1 MVDKEIQMA
10 YLEKLAQIGKKMRIL
25 HIEDDV
31 ALQQE
36 LMLLLSDI
44 FDFITFARD
53 GLEGLASFE
62 KNDFDLVI
70 TDIKMPK
77 MDGIEMIEQM
87 RKLKPSQH
95 IIVTSAY
102 NEIEYLTKLINLQV
116 NGFIL
121 KPLDSN
127 AMFQTLYRSV
137 RHIEDEKEL
146 EAKTKEL
153 SILNENLE
161 KEAINKNLTYKK
173 ECSRANIYK
182 EAFDKLNNYLV
193 ITKDKKIKSCNKNFA
208 NLLNFSED
216 ELANKPL
223 KSLLSA
229 KNNPNTVDD
238 FFKQLNLESSW
249 QGELTLSSSLFNP
262 IYTLAH
268 AEPLRVENEPAE
280 MMISFTDISIFLNEV
295 EKLRSSLDRCLENLS
310 LGKYLDILPVAAFVL
325 SRDGGVLKIN
335 QEASEMIKES
345 SKSGLFKAFHEE
357 KLKLCDFL
365 EFESLDMVGGGFFN
379 LGKSSSTFNCYHE
392 TILGKLKARAKIKT
406 LSEEENTL
414 IVLLDYQGF
423 GDDTF

>member
-1 MVDKEIQMA
+1 
-10 YLEKLAQIGKKMRIL
+10 
-25 HIEDDV
+25 
-31 ALQQE
+31 
-36 LMLLLSDI
+36 
-44 FDFITFARD
+44 
-53 GLEGLASFE
+53 
-62 KNDFDLVI
+62 
-70 TDIKMPK
+70 
-77 MDGIEMIEQM
+77 
-87 RKLKPSQH
+87 
-95 IIVTSAY
+95 
-102 NEIEYLTKLINLQV
+102 
-116 NGFIL
+116 
-121 KPLDSN
+121 
-127 AMFQTLYRSV
+127 
-137 RHIEDEKEL
+137 
-146 EAKTKEL
+146 
-153 SILNENLE
+153 
-161 KEAINKNLTYKK
+161 
-173 ECSRANIYK
+173 
-182 EAFDKLNNYLV
+182 
-193 ITKDKKIKSCNKNFA
+193 KDKKIKSCNKNFA